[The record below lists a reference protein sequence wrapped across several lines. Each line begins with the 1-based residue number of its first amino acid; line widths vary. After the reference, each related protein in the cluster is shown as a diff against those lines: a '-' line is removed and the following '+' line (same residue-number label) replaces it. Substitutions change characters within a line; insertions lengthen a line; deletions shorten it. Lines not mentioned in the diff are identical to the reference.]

1 MGKASFTSNPYPK
14 LVLSETDRAE
24 LLQLAENLIVE
35 VFPKYESFVVND
47 KRVVKNEVTKMD
59 ALPAACDQAEGYQAY
74 NVMASLSGSDVL
86 SDDFDC

>member
-47 KRVVKNEVTKMD
+47 KRVVKK
-59 ALPAACDQAEGYQAY
+59 
-74 NVMASLSGSDVL
+74 
-86 SDDFDC
+86 